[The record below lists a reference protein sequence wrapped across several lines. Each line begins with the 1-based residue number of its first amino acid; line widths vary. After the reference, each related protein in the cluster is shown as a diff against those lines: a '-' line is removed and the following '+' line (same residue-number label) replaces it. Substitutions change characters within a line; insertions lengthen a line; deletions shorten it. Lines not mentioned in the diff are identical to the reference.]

1 MEDGVLKVSRYFDW
15 YATDFTAAHARPRAD
30 TVTAFM
36 ALYATPALAAHL
48 RSPQGAALPLQFL
61 DYDWSLNAIRPPDP
75 AAQIPATATGHGGVV
90 TRMRTWIVA
99 RGPAGFV
106 LYGLAYVVLTVLFV
120 PAWPLTV
127 GAGAAYGVV
136 AGTALVSISSVTGAA
151 LAFLLA
157 RSLLR
162 RQVERWVAGNL
173 RFAAIDQAVGRQG
186 WRIVAL
192 TRLSP
197 VFPFNLLNYAY
208 GLTAIG
214 FGPYVLASWLAML
227 PGTLLYVY
235 LGAAGAD
242 VAEAAT
248 GQVNWLATGLR
259 WVGFAATVIV
269 TGILTRIARRALARA
284 TDQAGA

>member
-1 MEDGVLKVSRYFDW
+1 M
-15 YATDFTAAHARPRAD
+15 
-30 TVTAFM
+30 
-36 ALYATPALAAHL
+36 
-48 RSPQGAALPLQFL
+48 
-61 DYDWSLNAIRPPDP
+61 
-75 AAQIPATATGHGGVV
+75 
-90 TRMRTWIVA
+90 
-99 RGPAGFV
+99 
-106 LYGLAYVVLTVLFV
+106 LFV